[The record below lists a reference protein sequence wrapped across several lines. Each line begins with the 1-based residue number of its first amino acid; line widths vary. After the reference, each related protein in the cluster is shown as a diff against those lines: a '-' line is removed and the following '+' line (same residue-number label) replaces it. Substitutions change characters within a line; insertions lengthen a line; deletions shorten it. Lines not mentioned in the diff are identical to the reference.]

1 MKRGRN
7 SLFYIMFI
15 VIVCLL
21 WGVGNPVI
29 KIGLGSLDVFY
40 ALGLRY
46 VIAIVIFFAVFKK
59 DLVKKLKR
67 ADRKPLAAVS
77 FMTAAEFITG
87 NLAIMLSSATV
98 AGFLMCI
105 SIIFTPFLSGI
116 MLKTRMDRK
125 IFPVVILCVIGLYL
139 LCCGTGSFSVG
150 WGEVL
155 ALCCSLTTAISL
167 IMSSKF
173 LETHDAVTL
182 STGQCV
188 ATAAV
193 SFVLAGVRGKII
205 NPMAINATGWYCVI
219 YLALGCTV
227 LAYMLQNEAIG
238 KLSPVYAS
246 VTFCLEP
253 IFTALAAGILLK
265 EKLLPLGTLGA
276 VMIIIAIVITSVI
289 ISLDG
294 MKKKA

>member
-105 SIIFTPFLSGI
+105 SIIFTPFLSGL
-116 MLKTRMDRK
+116 MLKTRMDRRSIK
-125 IFPVVILCVIGLYL
+125 SPERSKENIYL
-139 LCCGTGSFSVG
+139 RM
-150 WGEVL
+150 EVNPTRNSGMGHL
-155 ALCCSLTTAISL
+155 VS
-167 IMSSKF
+167 
-173 LETHDAVTL
+173 L
-182 STGQCV
+182 STIRPFRPAKGRISC
-188 ATAAV
+188 
-193 SFVLAGVRGKII
+193 S
-205 NPMAINATGWYCVI
+205 
-219 YLALGCTV
+219 
-227 LAYMLQNEAIG
+227 
-238 KLSPVYAS
+238 AS
-246 VTFCLEP
+246 
-253 IFTALAAGILLK
+253 
-265 EKLLPLGTLGA
+265 
-276 VMIIIAIVITSVI
+276 
-289 ISLDG
+289 
-294 MKKKA
+294 